1 MKFTSFNEIE
11 SYILNNQL
19 VKTVALAC
27 AQDEL
32 ALQAV
37 VAAKR
42 KGVLNAILI
51 GDCEKLEAL
60 LNQMGEDSTDYQC
73 IECLDEQEA
82 GRLAV
87 QMVVEGKANIPMKGL
102 MMTASFM
109 KAILNKEAGFIK
121 EGALLSQATVLEFT
135 EENRLLIIS
144 DCAVNITPNVEQK
157 IKITQ
162 NAVNLAHHLGIN
174 EPNVAVLSALEKVN
188 PKMPSS
194 VDAQAV
200 ADYAGY
206 SGIGAIAGP
215 LALDITI
222 SREAAEHKGIYN
234 QVCGN
239 ADILIM
245 PEITAGNIF
254 TKSLTFFAHLK
265 SCGSLIGTTHPVIMT
280 SRTDTAEDKYFSILV
295 AILNS
300 MN

>member
-87 QMVVEGKANIPMKGL
+87 QMVVE
-102 MMTASFM
+102 
-109 KAILNKEAGFIK
+109 
-121 EGALLSQATVLEFT
+121 
-135 EENRLLIIS
+135 
-144 DCAVNITPNVEQK
+144 
-157 IKITQ
+157 
-162 NAVNLAHHLGIN
+162 
-174 EPNVAVLSALEKVN
+174 EK
-188 PKMPSS
+188 
-194 VDAQAV
+194 
-200 ADYAGY
+200 
-206 SGIGAIAGP
+206 
-215 LALDITI
+215 
-222 SREAAEHKGIYN
+222 
-234 QVCGN
+234 
-239 ADILIM
+239 
-245 PEITAGNIF
+245 
-254 TKSLTFFAHLK
+254 
-265 SCGSLIGTTHPVIMT
+265 
-280 SRTDTAEDKYFSILV
+280 RTYL
-295 AILNS
+295 
-300 MN
+300 